1 MSPSTRL
8 GPWTPSTPEE
18 RLDRLESLA
27 LIQQL
32 PARYARAV
40 DSRDIDTLVELFV
53 PDVRV
58 GPDTSGREAM
68 RAWFVEALS
77 RMRMTVHFVGQ
88 HVVDFHDAD
97 NATGTVYCQ
106 DELDWP
112 DRGTFDLGKLQYR
125 DRYVRLDGEWYF
137 RYRRYH
143 RVYIVDAL
151 ERPAHGRLD
160 GDIDGL
166 SIHGLPDADESWGR
180 FWAEVGVDP
189 YPAG

>member
-8 GPWTPSTPEE
+8 GPWSPSTPEE

-40 DSRDIDTLVELFV
+40 DARDMDALVELFV
-53 PDVRV
+53 PDVKA
-58 GPDTSGREAM
+58 GPGASGRDAM

-88 HVVDFHDAD
+88 HVVDFQDAD
-97 NATGTVYCQ
+97 NATGTVYCH
-106 DELDWP
+106 DELDFP
-112 DRGTFDLGKLQYR
+112 DRGTWEWGKIQYW
-125 DRYVRLDGEWYF
+125 DRYVRLDGEWF
-137 RYRRYH
+137 FKYRRFN
-143 RVYIVDAL
+143 RAYIVDAL
-151 ERPAHGRLD
+151 ERPAHGAVD
-160 GDIDGL
+160 VIE
-166 SIHGLPDADESWGR
+166 GLPSSTLPDVYETWGS

-189 YPAG
+189 Y